1 MLPITF
7 FELFE
12 QHLNDSTLEHS
23 PLFGLEAFS
32 ADELA
37 AKGYERIGDPTD
49 FHFYEKSHATVYQ
62 RRAQEVILKCYFFKQ
77 QRLGSGFSIVRGVR
91 LASLLRHCKRLEQ
104 QGHGLRPSLAWYF
117 SDDKKEGAVIL
128 NDRHVMRFNQWSNKG
143 AYQVATLESD
153 FDSSNPLG
161 KAATRSVKHTLE
173 HHSLESMREEPR
185 NGKHPGAFRR
195 LLGAMH
201 DAI

>member
-12 QHLNDSTLEHS
+12 QHLHDSTLEHP

-37 AKGYERIGDPTD
+37 AKGYELIGDPTD
-49 FHFYEKSHATVYQ
+49 FHFYEKSHATAYHRQ
-62 RRAQEVILKCYFFKQ
+62 AQEVILKCYFFNQ

-104 QGHGLRPSLAWYF
+104 QGKGTRPNLAWYF

-128 NDRHVMRFNQWSNKG
+128 NDRHVMRFNQWSHKG

-161 KAATRSVKHTLE
+161 QAATRSVKHTFE
-173 HHSLESMREEPR
+173 HHSLASMRKEAR
-185 NGKHPGAFRR
+185 NARQPGAFRR
-195 LLGAMH
+195 LLGALH

>member
-7 FELFE
+7 FKLFE

-23 PLFGLEAFS
+23 PLFGLEVLS

-37 AKGYERIGDPTD
+37 AKGYELIGDPVD
-49 FHFYEKSHATVYQ
+49 FHFYEKSHTTVYH
-62 RRAQEVILKCYFFKQ
+62 RRAQEVILKYYFFNQ

-91 LASLLRHCKRLEQ
+91 LGSLLRHCKRLEQ
-104 QGHGLRPSLAWYF
+104 QGNGIHLNLAWYF

-128 NDRHVMRFNQWSNKG
+128 NDRHVMRFNQWSHKG

-153 FDSSNPLG
+153 FNSSNPLG
-161 KAATRSVKHTLE
+161 QAATRSVKHTFE
-173 HHSLESMREEPR
+173 HHSLESMRKEAR
-185 NGKHPGAFRR
+185 KARQPGAFRK
-195 LLGAMH
+195 LLGAIH
-201 DAI
+201 DAS

>member
-23 PLFGLEAFS
+23 SSFGLETFS

-37 AKGYERIGDPTD
+37 AKGYELIGDPAD
-49 FHFYEKSHATVYQ
+49 FHFFEKSHATLYH
-62 RRAQEVILKCYFFKQ
+62 RRAQEVILKCYFFNQ

-91 LASLLRHCKRLEQ
+91 LGSLLRHCKLLEQ
-104 QGHGLRPSLAWYF
+104 QGNGIRPNLAWYF

-128 NDRHVMRFNQWSNKG
+128 NDRHVMRFNQWSYKG

-161 KAATRSVKHTLE
+161 QAATRSVKHAFA
-173 HHSLESMREEPR
+173 HHSLESMRQEAR
-185 NGKHPGAFRR
+185 NARQPGAFLR

-201 DAI
+201 DDI